1 MRAPRV
7 AVVGSGPSAFYAAEE
22 LLKAGVLVDMIER
35 LPTPFGLVRS
45 GVAPDHPKI
54 KAITAAFEK
63 ILAAPGLAFYGNVE
77 VGRDLDVREL
87 AALYDGV
94 VLACG
99 ASTDAPLGIEG
110 EALPGSLGAGA
121 FVGWYNGHPDHRGL
135 AVPLDAERAVVVG
148 NGNVALDVARLLLSP
163 PERLAATDIAAAAA
177 AALAASRVREVHLLG
192 RRGPVQASF
201 TPAELR
207 ELCRLDGLAVHVV
220 PEDLELEPACQA
232 ELDMPHADNAR
243 KTMKLL
249 REIAAAP
256 PPPAARRLH
265 LHFRARP
272 AALLGRGL
280 VAGIRIARMTL
291 EGPPGGRTAVPTGEA
306 FDLSCGLVVRSTG
319 FRCSPLAGLPSD
331 TRGGRLPNR
340 DGRVTLSGRVLPGLY
355 VTGWMK
361 RGPSGVIGTNRPC
374 GQETA
379 RAVIADLVGRAVRSD
394 PGFRLDAV
402 LADRRIAFVDREG
415 WRRIDACERARGT
428 KSGKPREKLV
438 VREALLAAARD
449 CADLPAILHAAVP

>member
-7 AVVGSGPSAFYAAEE
+7 AIVGSGPSAFYAAEE

-87 AALYDGV
+87 AELYDGL

-99 ASTDAPLGIEG
+99 ASADAPLGIDG
-110 EALPGSLGAGA
+110 EELPGSLGAGA

-135 AVPLDAERAVVVG
+135 AVPLGAERAVVVG

-163 PERLAATDIAAAAA
+163 PERLAATDIAADAA

-207 ELCRLDGLAVHVV
+207 ELSRLEGIAVRVA
-220 PEDLELEPACQA
+220 PEDLELDPACQI

-249 REIAAAP
+249 CEIAAAP
-256 PPPAARRLH
+256 PRPAARRLH
-265 LHFRARP
+265 LHFRAVP
-272 AALLGRGL
+272 AALLGRGA
-280 VAGIRIARMTL
+280 VEGIRIARTVL
-291 EGPPGGRTAVPTGEA
+291 EGPPARRTASPTGET
-306 FDLSCGLVVRSTG
+306 FDLACGLVVRSTG
-319 FRCSPLAGLPSD
+319 FRAPPLPGVPGDARS
-331 TRGGRLPNR
+331 GRVPNR

-379 RAVIADLVGRAVRSD
+379 RAVIADLAGRPVRSD
-394 PGFRLDAV
+394 PGFRLDAL
-402 LADRRIAFVDREG
+402 LAGRRIAFVDREG
-415 WRRIDACERARGT
+415 WRRIDACERALGAEA
-428 KSGKPREKLV
+428 GKPRQKLV
-438 VREALLAAARD
+438 DPAALLAAARGR
-449 CADLPAILHAAVP
+449 AEAAAVP

>member
-54 KAITAAFEK
+54 KGIAAVFEK

-87 AALYDGV
+87 AELYDGV

-99 ASTDAPLGIEG
+99 ASADAPLGIAG

-121 FVGWYNGHPDHRGL
+121 FVGWYNGHPDHAGL
-135 AVPLDAERAVVVG
+135 GVPLGSDRAVVVG
-148 NGNVALDVARLLLSP
+148 AGNVALDVARILLSP
-163 PERLAATDIAAAAA
+163 PERLAATDIAAHAAS
-177 AALAASRVREVHLLG
+177 ALARSGVKDVHLLA

-207 ELCRLDGLAVHVV
+207 ELCRLDGIAVHVA
-220 PEDLELEPACQA
+220 PQDLELDPACEA

-243 KTMKLL
+243 KNLKLL
-249 REIAAAP
+249 REVAAAP
-256 PPPAARRLH
+256 PRPAARRLH
-265 LHFRARP
+265 LHFRACP
-272 AALLGRGL
+272 AALLGRDA
-280 VAGIRIARMTL
+280 VDGIRIARARL
-291 EGPPGGRTAVPTGEA
+291 EGPPAGRMASPTGET
-306 FDLSCGLVVRSTG
+306 FDLACGLVVRGAG
-319 FRCSPLAGLPSD
+319 FRARPIAGVPADARS
-331 TRGGRLPNR
+331 GRVPNR
-340 DGRVTLSGRVLPGLY
+340 DGRVTLGGRVLPGLY

-379 RAVIADLVGRAVRSD
+379 RAVIADLAGRPVRSD
-394 PGFRLDAV
+394 PGFRLDAL
-402 LADRRIAFVDREG
+402 LAGRRVAFVDREG
-415 WRRIDACERARGT
+415 WRRIDAREKALGADA
-428 KSGKPREKLV
+428 GKPRQKLV
-438 VREALLAAARD
+438 APEALLAAARD
-449 CADLPAILHAAVP
+449 PADLAVAAP